1 MNLIKNLGHFASEK
15 LLVREAH
22 EQLLNF
28 DDNLSATLINHC
40 SHEIQHIKNIK
51 ICGLGLIRDNIF
63 AFRIASCMSYIYVG
77 FSKKVL

>member
-1 MNLIKNLGHFASEK
+1 MKSIKNLGHFASEK

-51 ICGLGLIRDNIF
+51 IRGIGLMRDNVF
-63 AFRIASCMSYIYVG
+63 AFRIDFHVFNLRVI
-77 FSKKVL
+77 FERT